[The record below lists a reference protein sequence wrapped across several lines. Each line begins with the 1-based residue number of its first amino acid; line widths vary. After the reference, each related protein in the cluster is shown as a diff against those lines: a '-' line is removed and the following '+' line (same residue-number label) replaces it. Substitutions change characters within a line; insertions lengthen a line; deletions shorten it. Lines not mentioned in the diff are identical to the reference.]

1 MAIKLKIVLFCSV
14 VLLCACNDQL
24 IEPPENLIGKD
35 KMVLILKDVAIINAA
50 KTTNVSVL
58 RENNVDIME
67 YIYAKYDVDSLQFVE
82 SDKYYASLPA
92 EYKTMYLNV
101 EALLEKDQNVFKEA
115 KEVQDSIKRIEL
127 ERKQE
132 EAQRVKDSL
141 REISE
146 SKTK

>member
-1 MAIKLKIVLFCSV
+1 
-14 VLLCACNDQL
+14 
-24 IEPPENLIGKD
+24 
-35 KMVLILKDVAIINAA
+35 
-50 KTTNVSVL
+50 
-58 RENNVDIME
+58 
-67 YIYAKYDVDSLQFVE
+67 
-82 SDKYYASLPA
+82 
-92 EYKTMYLNV
+92 MYLNV